1 MKRFTQGRER
11 AASISNVMGLD
22 QELALGAMPTVKHFT
37 AHAPRLDFI
46 GLQFCRR
53 PSMGCCFVPE
63 DFDVISDL
71 RHLVWFL
78 LISVMVSACQPA
90 DDPEESG
97 TEPGTDAGEPERGD
111 QSSLPEPDTQQVEL
125 DFNDVSILLPPPTS
139 DDSGLAITD
148 LAFDGASVWPDD
160 VFAQYLGIAE
170 NFGGIDGEDVVSG
183 RGGSRIDLSAFTD
196 KSVWHVAAI
205 RIDPGAPGL
214 SDDIKREFGQ
224 AAQIRLVLQPVTG
237 DGTVHDVAAHMIYN
251 YVSGAERVAGCPA
264 RRLAPDLTQ
273 FRRIVDDAAAIKSKL
288 AAGEIGGEAID
299 TDGPLGVHPAADPAQ
314 ASAATRRAFRDELK
328 GFLDAH
334 LDPSKLGAMAI
345 MGLPKNAPEPWIFL
359 AMAPNPAGEGFVP
372 LPSPAI
378 GQDKFRFAQMLDARR
393 GTSVS
398 PVVRANNLNPIT
410 CSFEVDPNNPLGVTS
425 PENANGVSTAELFPN
440 GDAERMR
447 EIVSVIADPTRA
459 HFFNTDCVSC
469 HTETR
474 REMDILGTD
483 RVDAPVDPGVLP
495 TELWNVRNFGWF
507 PSFLNGGV
515 FATATR
521 RTAAETEEVVEAIN
535 ASLKER

>member
-1 MKRFTQGRER
+1 MILE
-11 AASISNVMGLD
+11 
-22 QELALGAMPTVKHFT
+22 
-37 AHAPRLDFI
+37 
-46 GLQFCRR
+46 
-53 PSMGCCFVPE
+53 
-63 DFDVISDL
+63 L
-71 RHLVWFL
+71 RHLTCIL
-78 LISVMVSACQPA
+78 LISIMASACQPA
-90 DDPEESG
+90 EGLGDSVTDPAA
-97 TEPGTDAGEPERGD
+97 DAGESGGDEPTAPPE
-111 QSSLPEPDTQQVEL
+111 QPNAQQEEL
-125 DFNDVSILLPPPTS
+125 DLNDVSILLPPPTS
-139 DDSGLAITD
+139 GDPGLAITD
-148 LAFDGASVWPDD
+148 LAFDGASVWPDSI
-160 VFAQYLGIAE
+160 FTQYLGIAE
-170 NFGGIDGEDVVSG
+170 NFGGVDGEDVVSG
-183 RGGSRIDLSAFTD
+183 RGGSRIDISAFTD

-237 DGTVHDVAAHMIYN
+237 NGRVHDVAAHVIYN
-251 YVSGAERVAGCPA
+251 YVSDAERIEGCPA

-273 FRRIVDDAAAIKSKL
+273 FRRIVDDVAAIKSKL
-288 AAGEIGGEAID
+288 AAGEISDEAID
-299 TDGPLGVHPAADPAQ
+299 TNGPLSVHPAADPAK
-314 ASAATRRAFRDELK
+314 AGAATRSAFRDELK

-334 LDPSKLGAMAI
+334 LDPSKLSAMAI
-345 MGLPKNAPEPWIFL
+345 MGLPRNAPEPWLFL

-378 GQDKFRFAQMLDARR
+378 GQDRFRFAQMLDARR

-398 PVVRANNLNPIT
+398 PAVRTNNLNPIT
-410 CSFEVDPNNPLGVTS
+410 CRFEVDPNNPLGLTS
-425 PENANGVSTAELFPN
+425 PENANGVSTAELFPD

-483 RVDAPVDPGVLP
+483 RVDAPVDPDVLP

-507 PSFLNGGV
+507 PSFLNRGV
-515 FATATR
+515 LKATATR
-521 RTAAETEEVVEAIN
+521 RTATETEEVVEAVN
-535 ASLKER
+535 AMLKER